1 MLAIVQYGLYAP
13 SGGEIDHLHG
23 HSRLYIAVYTALSR
37 KWRSKW
43 HVPCREWRLLPFCGY
58 CWPLPVWSESITL
71 QDWGYLATRQDL
83 HCNSILRNG
92 IIVNRVLLL
101 YSWYQHTVLLASP
114 RRINLANGTHR
125 VGGCKH
131 SDRTGGCKHGDIQMG
146 SSYQISQ

>member
-1 MLAIVQYGLYAP
+1 MLATVQYGLYAP
-13 SGGEIDHLHG
+13 SGGEIDHLQG
-23 HSRLYIAVYTALSR
+23 LEGLSCIGFR
-37 KWRSKW
+37 QMVV
-43 HVPCREWRLLPFCGY
+43 VPCREWRLLPFCGY

-114 RRINLANGTHR
+114 RRINVANGTHR

-131 SDRTGGCKHGDIQMG
+131 GDIQMA
-146 SSYQISQ
+146 SRYQI